1 MAYQKQK
8 RERRRSD
15 AMLRAVGLTVSLVVG
30 IAAPAAAN
38 HSGHGGK
45 GIAAAA
51 QQDAAAPGNRPLV
64 AERSTPVQVTNGWSG
79 AHLFCAHPWRACGRS
94 RRPDARAGHARAE
107 RREGSGSS
115 VPPWV
120 GAEKPA
126 LGLPVSERLS
136 FAVGYQHVEGED
148 RWRPYGEAGP
158 VDYDSQIS
166 SWAWLGDFDH
176 AAAHYARNADPRPP
190 DNPGG
195 LFFRQALPPA
205 VTGDEDR

>member
-1 MAYQKQK
+1 
-8 RERRRSD
+8 
-15 AMLRAVGLTVSLVVG
+15 MLRAVGLTVSLVVG

-51 QQDAAAPGNRPLV
+51 QQDAAAPGNRLPV
-64 AERSTPVQVTNGWSG
+64 VERSTPVQVPNGWSG
-79 AHLFCAHPWRACGRS
+79 AHLFLRASGAGL
-94 RRPDARAGHARAE
+94 RREIADQTPRLARPAE

-115 VPPWV
+115 VLPWV
-120 GAEKPA
+120 GAGKPA

-158 VDYDSQIS
+158 VDYDSHDFLLGV
-166 SWAWLGDFDH
+166 AWRF
-176 AAAHYARNADPRPP
+176 
-190 DNPGG
+190 
-195 LFFRQALPPA
+195 
-205 VTGDEDR
+205 

>member
-1 MAYQKQK
+1 
-8 RERRRSD
+8 
-15 AMLRAVGLTVSLVVG
+15 MLRAVGLTVSLVVG

-51 QQDAAAPGNRPLV
+51 QQGAAAPGNRPSV

-79 AHLFCAHPWRACGRS
+79 AHLFLRASLAGL
-94 RRPDARAGHARAE
+94 RREVADQTPRLATSAPE
-107 RREGSGSS
+107 RRERSGSS
-115 VPPWV
+115 VLPWV
-120 GAEKPA
+120 GAGKPA

-158 VDYDSQIS
+158 VDYDSHDFLLGV
-166 SWAWLGDFDH
+166 AWRF
-176 AAAHYARNADPRPP
+176 
-190 DNPGG
+190 
-195 LFFRQALPPA
+195 
-205 VTGDEDR
+205 

>member
-1 MAYQKQK
+1 
-8 RERRRSD
+8 
-15 AMLRAVGLTVSLVVG
+15 MLRAVGLTVSLVVG

-51 QQDAAAPGNRPLV
+51 QQDAAAPGNRLPV
-64 AERSTPVQVTNGWSG
+64 VERSTPVQVTNGWSG
-79 AHLFCAHPWRACGRS
+79 AHLFLRAS
-94 RRPDARAGHARAE
+94 LAGLRHEVADQTPGLATPAE

-115 VPPWV
+115 VLPWV
-120 GAEKPA
+120 GAGKPA

-158 VDYDSQIS
+158 VDYDSHDFLLGV
-166 SWAWLGDFDH
+166 AWRF
-176 AAAHYARNADPRPP
+176 
-190 DNPGG
+190 
-195 LFFRQALPPA
+195 
-205 VTGDEDR
+205 